1 MFLRL
6 FNANGVNGKNNL
18 MKDYKITLLY
28 LEAIQRKGSSTKD
41 IAVYSVLLSGSPT
54 AHLFPT
60 RRDEKGGL
68 KLLWGLGW
76 SSITL

>member
-6 FNANGVNGKNNL
+6 FNANGVIGKNNL
-18 MKDYKITLLY
+18 MKDHKIILLY
-28 LEAIQRKGSSTKD
+28 LEAIQRKGSPTKD
-41 IAVYSVLLSGSPT
+41 IAVYSVLLSTSPT

-60 RRDEKGGL
+60 RGDEKGGL

-76 SSITL
+76 SSITM